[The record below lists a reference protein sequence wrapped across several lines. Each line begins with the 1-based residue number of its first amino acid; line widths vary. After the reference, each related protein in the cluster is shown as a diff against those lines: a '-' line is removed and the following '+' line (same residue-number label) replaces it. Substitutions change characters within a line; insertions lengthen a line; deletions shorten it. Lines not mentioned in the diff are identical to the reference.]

1 MQQSFHFS
9 ITGTATF
16 THICGLFYKAKNLEE
31 KFLFTNRFPSN
42 LQA

>member
-9 ITGTATF
+9 ITSTATF
-16 THICGLFYKAKNLEE
+16 THTCGLVLQGKNLEG